1 MDDALDAAA
10 MAVPGMA
17 VHVLERCSSTNTLL
31 LAGEFGPPCL
41 LAAEEQTAG
50 RGRRGRRWY
59 SARGA
64 SATFSVAHLSRR
76 PLREL
81 AGLSLVAGV
90 ATAQALHELGATGTR
105 LKWPND
111 LVIDGDKLGGILV
124 ETRSGSGKVAAATLA
139 VIGIGINCRTAAG
152 VEERV
157 GRGVTSLERWVRSP
171 ARNLVIQGVARHLA
185 RALARFEKAGLEPT
199 RPEWEALDALA
210 GQRMRVRLADGRVVS
225 GVASGLA
232 EDGALRL
239 KTARGLRTVHSAR
252 VVAARPLIMAR
263 T

>member
-1 MDDALDAAA
+1 
-10 MAVPGMA
+10 MAVPGLT
-17 VHVLERCSSTNTLL
+17 VHVVERCGSTNSALL
-31 LAGEFGPPCL
+31 SGDFAAPCL

-64 SATFSVAHLSRR
+64 SATFSLAHLSRR

-90 ATAQALHELGATGTR
+90 AAAQALRELGAAGVR

-111 LVIDGDKLGGILV
+111 LVVGDDKLGGILV
-124 ETRSGSGKVAAATLA
+124 ETRAAGERKAASTLV
-139 VIGIGINCRTAAG
+139 VIGIGINCREDAKLSS
-152 VEERV
+152 RV
-157 GRGVTSLERWVRSP
+157 RRGVTSLERCRVEPRRSRVIG
-171 ARNLVIQGVARHLA
+171 AVATKLVQ
-185 RALARFEKAGLEPT
+185 ALARFEADGLEPT
-199 RPEWEALDALA
+199 RRQWQPLDALA
-210 GQRMRVRLADGRVVS
+210 GRRVRVRLADGRTVS

-239 KTARGLRTVHSAR
+239 QTARGMRSVHSAR
-252 VVAARPLIMAR
+252 VVAARPLIMDAP
-263 T
+263 